1 MPAPIE
7 KEKIMQGL
15 RLIDKAKIV
24 YGSPII
30 GALATTNG
38 DCDYVSMKDYGKMT
52 IVIAVDNATTVT
64 GGAVTLKQATAV
76 AGTGE
81 KALSFST
88 VWANTD
94 TAAGDT
100 LTETAVVS
108 DTFTTNTTNDKNLLY
123 VIELDANDL
132 DVANG
137 FDCVRVDVLSMANAV
152 GFVQYIL
159 HDPRYGSPVARSAI
173 VD

>member
-1 MPAPIE
+1 
-7 KEKIMQGL
+7 MQAL
-15 RLIDKAKIV
+15 NLTDKAKV
-24 YGSPII
+24 VFASPII

-38 DCDYVSMKDYGKMT
+38 DCDYVSLKGYDRCT

-81 KALSFST
+81 KALAFSKM
-88 VWANTD
+88 WANLD
-94 TAAGDT
+94 AAAGDT
-100 LTETAVVS
+100 LTETAVTS
-108 DTFTTNTTNDKNLLY
+108 DTFTTLTTDNKNLLY
-123 VIELDANDL
+123 VIEVKAEDL

-159 HDPRYGSPVARSAI
+159 HGARYASPIAISAI
-173 VD
+173 TD